1 MSPRRVL
8 IAALSSALALSAC
21 GKRASTLER
30 GPPLW
35 GAEAKAEYAKERAAE
50 EARAKAKAKA
60 AKEQQEGVS
69 ETPPASEAPPASNPQ
84 P

>member
-8 IAALSSALALSAC
+8 TAAVLSALALSAC
-21 GKRASTLER
+21 GKRAATLER

-35 GAEAKAEYAKERAAE
+35 GAEAKAEYAREKEKAAE
-50 EARAKAKAKA
+50 EARAKAKAK
-60 AKEQQEGVS
+60 QDGGS
-69 ETPPASEAPPASNPQ
+69 ETPPASNPQ